1 MDGLRSAAPR
11 AAIHSAVLEHGVE
24 TAISAL
30 NPQDANRGHNAELVT
45 SLAAIELWGIE
56 VSGEFGYCTSRVAER
71 SRHRLV
77 SQFSFAASCP
87 LHSD

>member
-1 MDGLRSAAPR
+1 MDGLRGAALR
-11 AAIHSAVLEHGVE
+11 AAIHSGVLEHGVE

-30 NPQDANRGHNAELVT
+30 KPQDANRGHNAELIS
-45 SLAAIELWGIE
+45 SLSVIKLLGI
-56 VSGEFGYCTSRVAER
+56 VSEEFGYCTSRAAGR

-77 SQFSFAASCP
+77 HQFSFAASCP